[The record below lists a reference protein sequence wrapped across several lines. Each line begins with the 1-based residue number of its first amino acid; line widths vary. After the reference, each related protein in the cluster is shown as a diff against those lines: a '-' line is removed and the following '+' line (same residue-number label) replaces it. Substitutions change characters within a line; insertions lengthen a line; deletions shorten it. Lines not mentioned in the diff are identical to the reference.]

1 MVYPLLNATAMMG
14 FERWT
19 QLCLKGKLRHPDYKL
34 AMYGCQG
41 PECRGDNILSE
52 RQMDKNR

>member
-1 MVYPLLNATAMMG
+1 MVYPLLNATAMMNSTVSQ
-14 FERWT
+14 RV
-19 QLCLKGKLRHPDYKL
+19 KLRQPDYKL
-34 AMYGCQG
+34 AMYGCHG